1 MPKRIPLEGKR
12 YGMTVV
18 KDYIGKGKYLCMCD
32 CGKTFTAYGS
42 NLIKNHHTS
51 CGCKKLTDLTG
62 KTFGCLKVIKRSENK
77 ARGKTTRVRWQ
88 CLCTRCNNIVDVY
101 ADCLVYGQTT
111 SCGCLNKDK
120 DMPQKIKDD
129 YVDGTQISKI
139 MSVPT
144 ASNKSGVV
152 GVNWDKS
159 RNKWQAGIRFKGHK
173 YNLGRFDDFETAC
186 KVRKEAEEH
195 IFGDF
200 LGWLESQK
208 KRRIKTNEKSNQRQS
223 VLHRHSKGTWILV
236 QHGEQKR
243 LRLGLRNAVQNEIR
257 AILPAL

>member
-12 YGMTVV
+12 YGMVVV
-18 KDYIGKGKYLCMCD
+18 KDYIGKDKYLCECD
-32 CGKTFTAYGS
+32 CGKTFTALGS
-42 NLIKNHHTS
+42 NLTKNHHTS
-51 CGCKKLTDLTG
+51 CGCKKLSDLTG
-62 KTFGCLKVIKRSENK
+62 KTFGYLKVIKRSANK
-77 ARGKTTRVRWQ
+77 VRGKATRVRWQ

-101 ADCLVYGQTT
+101 ADCLVSGQTT
-111 SCGCLNKDK
+111 SCGCINKDK

-129 YVDGTQISKI
+129 FVDGTQISRI

-159 RNKWQAGIRFKGHK
+159 RNKWQAGIRFKGHR

-200 LGWLESQK
+200 LEWLKSEK
-208 KRRIKTNEKSNQRQS
+208 EDKNNEK
-223 VLHRHSKGTWILV
+223 GD
-236 QHGEQKR
+236 
-243 LRLGLRNAVQNEIR
+243 
-257 AILPAL
+257 